1 MIVVVSLLAFF
12 AGNYFAAKAILPVE
26 DAMEKQRLF
35 VADASHELRTPLSIL
50 LSSVDMLNGKNDI
63 QILTQS
69 MKEEIL
75 NMRDLTNS
83 LLDLAR
89 SDGEDAKRAAFD
101 LSDVSRAA
109 VSAMRAVADKN
120 NIEIVLSVENGIRA
134 YGDEMKIRQL
144 IGILTDNAI
153 KYSPENSAVRL
164 DVTANRGI
172 AKIVVADQGKGIPE
186 EHLEHIFDRFY
197 RVDKARSRETGGY
210 GLGLSIARNI
220 AALHEGEIRV
230 ESAEGKGSTF
240 TVLLPLKNRRPRS

>member
-1 MIVVVSLLAFF
+1 
-12 AGNYFAAKAILPVE
+12 
-26 DAMEKQRLF
+26 
-35 VADASHELRTPLSIL
+35 
-50 LSSVDMLNGKNDI
+50 MLNGKNDI

-89 SDGEDAKRAAFD
+89 SDGEDVKRAAFD

-109 VSAMRAVADKN
+109 VSAMRAVAEKN
-120 NIEIVLSVENGIRA
+120 NIEIALSVENGILA

-153 KYSPENSAVRL
+153 KYSPENSVVRL
-164 DVTANRGI
+164 DVTANHGI
-172 AKIVVADQGKGIPE
+172 AKIVVTDQGKGIPE
-186 EHLEHIFDRFY
+186 EHLEHIFDRFF
-197 RVDKARSRETGGY
+197 RVDKARSRQTGGY

-220 AALHEGEIRV
+220 AASHGGEIQV
-230 ESAEGKGSTF
+230 KSAECKGSTF
-240 TVLLPLKNRRPRS
+240 TVLLPLKNARRRV